1 MFYVCKYVSDQL
13 GQFLWERVNA
23 GFSLASG
30 FVTPIPI
37 FFDRTG
43 GETRFSICGMVTM
56 NASGAALKLKG

>member
-1 MFYVCKYVSDQL
+1 MFYVCKY